1 METGEAYVNVNK
13 SLIVGR
19 VETGTPGLLLNQ
31 KTRFNPYG
39 RPSPHSLRGTISAYE
54 TQELKWGI
62 KASIKSYE
70 RELQQREDDK
80 DVWMGSTMDFD
91 LPISTGSG
99 TYGCVEPSYDE
110 IGPLAIDSRTNNCY
124 EARSYQ
130 YQSPKKRKLVRGLHT
145 CINKYINHHCEI
157 KHASTDQLRKRMH
170 IALQAALLDV
180 DVDEIMLPEASSDQV
195 QVGKHDGLQQECLTP
210 LMVARQFFN
219 GVSYLLSLG
228 TAVTTKPSV
237 SDIVYK
243 TDKGYP
249 ATMPGTVSRLTS
261 RTSKSRGSNVQ

>member
-1 METGEAYVNVNK
+1 METGEAKCSTTQLMASKIPSRKN
-13 SLIVGR
+13 S
-19 VETGTPGLLLNQ
+19 TF

-70 RELQQREDDK
+70 RELQRREDDK
-80 DVWMGSTMDFD
+80 DVWMGSAMDFD

-99 TYGCVEPSYDE
+99 TYGCAEAYDE

-145 CINKYINHHCEI
+145 RVNKYIDRHCEI
-157 KHASTDQLRKRMH
+157 KHASTDQLRERMH

-180 DVDEIMLPEASSDQV
+180 YVDEIMLPEASSDQV
-195 QVGKHDGLQQECLTP
+195 QVGKHSGLQQECLTP

-219 GVSYLLSLG
+219 GVGYLLSLG
-228 TAVTTKPSV
+228 TAVTTKSSV

-249 ATMPGTVSRLTS
+249 ATMPG
-261 RTSKSRGSNVQ
+261 QFPD